1 MQVVHIWLSHLKR
14 TGWPL
19 QVLKIGFVFAFFA
32 WFFKPPMAQ
41 ADLPHGSAGK
51 ESACS
56 AGDVGLITGLRRSPG
71 EGNGNLLQYSCLENP
86 MDRGTWQTTVHGVA
100 KSQTRLSDFT
110 SLFSGSGWD
119 RHVSRSSLFVVG
131 RHIPLEG
138 AVKGLTCN
146 SCLAWAPALSCV
158 LGCLTQLPRHGD
170 WQLHLP
176 GCSSFLSSPLVPR
189 NFAPFFSG
197 TFR

>member
-86 MDRGTWQTTVHGVA
+86 MDRGAWQTTVHGAA
-100 KSQTRLSDFT
+100 KSQTWLSNWTTTTFNPLHNHISTWPCSNMEGFQIIVILVVQIMEVTKEFVDET
-110 SLFSGSGWD
+110 QSLRVEMWKK
-119 RHVSRSSLFVVG
+119 
-131 RHIPLEG
+131 E
-138 AVKGLTCN
+138 
-146 SCLAWAPALSCV
+146 
-158 LGCLTQLPRHGD
+158 
-170 WQLHLP
+170 
-176 GCSSFLSSPLVPR
+176 
-189 NFAPFFSG
+189 
-197 TFR
+197 